1 MAYYAFAFVIF
12 ALVCMGKFVHCKY
25 VCTLTKY
32 KERKASGNWHINVN
46 GKYSEHNLCLLYT
59 ILYAD
64 AWYYIV

>member
-12 ALVCMGKFVHCKY
+12 ALVCAWASLCTANM
-25 VCTLTKY
+25 CTLTKY
-32 KERKASGNWHINVN
+32 KERQSQWERHINVN

-64 AWYYIV
+64 AYIV